1 MFNAK
6 ETAGSCQL
14 DLAIRGCLIQSRF
27 RIEGGQVTK
36 AANQRRVEE
45 VEMRAD
51 YSLKECDPKRM
62 ACLECS
68 VWGGVAG
75 SFGFLSLCV

>member
-1 MFNAK
+1 MDF
-6 ETAGSCQL
+6 
-14 DLAIRGCLIQSRF
+14 AIRRCLIQSRF
-27 RIEGGQVTK
+27 SIEGGRFTK
-36 AANQRRVEE
+36 AASQRRVEE